1 MIGEIGKLF
10 IIIGIIFLIFGVL
23 ISIFPKFKLPGD
35 ILIQKD
41 NFTFY
46 FPIGTSI
53 LISII
58 LSFILTIIFL
68 LFRKQ

>member
-1 MIGEIGKLF
+1 MISEIGKLF
-10 IIIGIIFLIFGVL
+10 IIIGIIFLIFGFV
-23 ISIFPKFKLPGD
+23 ISLFPKFKLPGD
-35 ILIQKD
+35 IFIQKD

-68 LFRKQ
+68 LFRK